1 MVKTMIFLVVI
12 YRCES
17 WTIKKMLST
26 GELMPSN
33 SVTRKESWESLGLK
47 INPKGNKPWIFTER
61 TDAEAEAPILWQP
74 DAKSWLTAKTLM
86 LGKMEGRRRRGWQ
99 RMRWLE
105 IITDSMDMS
114 LHKLWEIVKNR
125 EAWHAIV
132 HGVAKSQTWL
142 SSWTTTVLKVRRLA
156 LWGGQKGKSILYLY
170 FGMNTSSY
178 SIHNWQAWFQYHK
191 IPVTVIL
198 PVEKICNV
206 ALSDFIR

>member
-1 MVKTMIFLVVI
+1 MHWKDWCWSWSSNILASWCEEHWKRPWKWTRI
-12 YRCES
+12 Y
-17 WTIKKMLST
+17 MNAVMNMHLH
-26 GELMPSN
+26 
-33 SVTRKESWESLGLK
+33 VSL
-47 INPKGNKPWIFTER
+47 E
-61 TDAEAEAPILWQP
+61 
-74 DAKSWLTAKTLM
+74 KTLM
-86 LGKMEGRRRRGWQ
+86 LGKIEGRRRRGQQ
-99 RMRWLE
+99 RMRWLDG
-105 IITDSMDMS
+105 ITDSMDMS